1 MKREEI
7 LKKLEYDIGYFPH
20 DVVQEAIRWK
30 DEILLSARAEEVRS
44 IKNVAVFWRLD
55 FKN

>member
-7 LKKLEYDIGYFPH
+7 LKKLEYGIEYFPH

-44 IKNVAVFWRLD
+44 IKKMLRTFRGLI
-55 FKN
+55 